1 MDGHEGFQGFPRGP
15 QPPSG
20 DRAARV
26 RYSEG
31 PTGGGKRILRAVR
44 SCHPSGRFP
53 PLGKETGRRIRT
65 AVAVAAATASPG
77 PYWSGVFIRL
87 TSLSL
92 AWPWLGGFGR
102 LVGPVARAGGS
113 GSRRTPHATPFSAVG
128 KVDFAGDRSY

>member
-1 MDGHEGFQGFPRGP
+1 MVTKAFRASRGGLSHPPETERRGFGIPRGP
-15 QPPSG
+15 
-20 DRAARV
+20 R
-26 RYSEG
+26 
-31 PTGGGKRILRAVR
+31 GGKRILRAVQ

-65 AVAVAAATASPG
+65 AAAVAAATASPG